1 MNFFLLAPLF
11 AAIANLAL
19 GVFVFSRDP
28 RLRVSQVFFMWGLSL
43 ALWNIGCFAMFGV
56 HTEQAAWYW
65 AHILSF
71 GVILIPV
78 AVLHLSLVLA
88 KARAG
93 LWLLLAYVVTIGL
106 EASNFIGYFVSG
118 VRHLGYAWYE
128 QAGPGFYAF
137 CLVLPVITIS
147 AIVVLMIHRH
157 DLPPEQ
163 RHKFTVLIAANI
175 MLLIMG
181 AHDVL
186 PVVGVVR
193 YPGTDVRILPWGSLS
208 AGVYGLA
215 MAYGVLQDQLLDVR
229 FTLGRFAATLVRLLF
244 LVGVAFLVLFLAA
257 ALTGEFTMV
266 SFTAAIVA
274 VGASAVV
281 TNYYFPKLLGR
292 ASERLEQRLLGDH
305 FEYQEQLRAFG
316 DNMAIYNEQP
326 ALLEDLMSILT
337 RSLRMKTAH
346 VAVFDSRTGT
356 RQFAAT
362 RPQKLAVQLSEKV
375 DTVVCDYFRRTRHQT
390 LDLRNRSSYHFASVA
405 STEAR
410 GYLRTMG
417 AEYAF
422 ALGSRGDVIG
432 YLAVGAKEERT
443 PFTLLDIELMEVL
456 VTQLSQ
462 ALDRLVLVERS
473 QFAEKMELMA
483 VMSRGLAHDLNN
495 CITPVMTYL
504 QLLGIQGSRDA
515 GEEQLHQ
522 TAIEKME
529 VMRRYISEAIFFA
542 QTLTP
547 KYSRAGLASIIEA
560 AREVAAGRCARAGV
574 TVDTAGVE
582 DLLVIADGIL
592 LQRMAANLIANSADA
607 SRQGGRIWIK
617 ASELTVPTQRGPW
630 FRLQV
635 IDEGHGIEPEH
646 ITKVFQPYFSTRDAG
661 DGTRGF
667 GLGLTMCEKIVD
679 LHRGAIKIESTLG
692 VQTVVTIDLPVDPR
706 EESK

>member
-1 MNFFLLAPLF
+1 MDFFLLAPLF
-11 AAIANLAL
+11 AATANLAL
-19 GVFVFSRDP
+19 AIFVFSRDP
-28 RLRVSQVFFMWGLSL
+28 RLRVSQVFFLWGFCL
-43 ALWNIGCFAMFGV
+43 AIWNIGAFAMFRVQSEG
-56 HTEQAAWYW
+56 AALHW

-71 GVILIPV
+71 GVVLIPV
-78 AVLHLSLVLA
+78 AVLHLSLLLA
-88 KARAG
+88 KADG
-93 LWLLLAYVVTIGL
+93 GWWLILAYAITLLL
-106 EASNFIGYFVSG
+106 EASNLTGFFISG
-118 VRHLGYAWYE
+118 VKYTGYAWFE
-128 QAGPGFYAF
+128 QAGIGFWAF
-137 CLVLPVITIS
+137 SAALPMMTLPAIAVLV
-147 AIVVLMIHRH
+147 AHRH

-181 AHDVL
+181 GHDVL
-186 PVVGVVR
+186 PVLGLTH
-193 YPGTDVRILPWGSLS
+193 YPGTSIRILPWGTLA

-215 MAYGVLQDQLLDVR
+215 MAYGVLQDKLLDVR

-244 LVGVAFLVLFLAA
+244 LVGVAFLILFLGAVF
-257 ALTGEFTMV
+257 TGDFTMLGFAV
-266 SFTAAIVA
+266 AIFAVA
-274 VGASAVV
+274 ASAVI

-305 FEYQEQLRAFG
+305 FEYQEQLHAFG
-316 DNMAIYNEQP
+316 DNMAIYNDQP
-326 ALLEDLMSILT
+326 ALLEDLMAILT
-337 RSLRMKTAH
+337 RSMRIKTAH

-356 RQFAAT
+356 RQFGAS
-362 RPQKLAVQLSEKV
+362 RPQKLALQISEKV

-405 STEAR
+405 SAEAR

-443 PFTLLDIELMEVL
+443 PFTLLDIELLEDL

-462 ALDRLVLVERS
+462 ALDRLVLVERA

-504 QLLGIQGSRDA
+504 QLLGIQNSRDS

-547 KYSRAGLASIIEA
+547 KYARAGLAGIVEA
-560 AREVAAGRCARAGV
+560 AREVAAGRCDRAGV

-592 LQRMAANLIANSADA
+592 LQRMTANLISNSADA
-607 SRQGGRIWIK
+607 SKPGGRIWIK
-617 ASELTVPTQRGPW
+617 ASELSVPTQRGPW

-635 IDEGHGIEPEH
+635 VDEGHGIEPEH
-646 ITKVFQPYFSTRDAG
+646 LGKVFQPYYSTRDAG
-661 DGTRGF
+661 DGARGF

-679 LHRGAIKIESTLG
+679 LHRGVIKIESTAG
-692 VQTVVTIDLPVDPR
+692 VQTTVTVDLPVDPR
-706 EESK
+706 EEAK